1 MKRSALLPVLAA
13 LIVAACMR
21 DAPTAPA
28 NADASTKATPAV
40 DSSAIA
46 QRNAGVR
53 EALSDV
59 TTRLLP
65 ALQNTA
71 DAEQLSSRL
80 TSVIADVD
88 AGNVDAARRRLGEAQ
103 AVLDRIVADAAGSAD
118 LADLSFVQLALD
130 QVMSLLGEKTEARQ

>member
-28 NADASTKATPAV
+28 NEDTSNKAAPAA

-46 QRNAGVR
+46 ERNAGVR
-53 EALSDV
+53 DALSDV

-65 ALQNTA
+65 TLQNTA

-80 TSVIADVD
+80 TSLIADVD
-88 AGNVDAARRRLGEAQ
+88 AGNVDGARRRLGEAQ
-103 AVLDRIVADAAGSAD
+103 AALNRIVADATGSAD
-118 LADLSFVQLALD
+118 VADLSFVQLALD
-130 QVMSLLGEKTEARQ
+130 QVKSLLGEKTEARQ